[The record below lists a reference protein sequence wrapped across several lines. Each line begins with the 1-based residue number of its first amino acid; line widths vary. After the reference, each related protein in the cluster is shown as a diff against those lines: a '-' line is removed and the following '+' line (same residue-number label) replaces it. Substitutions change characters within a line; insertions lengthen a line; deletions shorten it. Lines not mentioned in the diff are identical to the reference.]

1 MGSSQESRRRS
12 EHKQDKRE
20 NGIDCMCGGAKAGRR
35 ALRAASVH
43 TRAVRYGGVYVS
55 GRTVRAARGGDS
67 RFGETLVLL
76 RAAQKRNTYPIRI
89 LNRL

>member
-20 NGIDCMCGGAKAGRR
+20 NGIDCMCGGARAGRG

-55 GRTVRAARGGDS
+55 GRTVRGTIRVFESDTLRGAKKKYISDTN
-67 RFGETLVLL
+67 FE
-76 RAAQKRNTYPIRI
+76 
-89 LNRL
+89 